1 MKIFLRLYDLVL
13 NLARH
18 PQAERYLL
26 ALSFAESSF
35 FPVPPDVILA
45 PMTLANP
52 QRGWRLALGTTVA
65 SVLGGIFGYLL
76 GWLALDAARSWLEY
90 FGYWEAY
97 LRANTWFIDYG
108 FYAVLIAGFS
118 PVPYKI
124 FTIAAGALM
133 MFFPFFLVASFLGR
147 GARFFLVV
155 GLLRWGGEN
164 MEERL
169 RQYVDVL
176 GWTCLLLVILAYI
189 ALR

>member
-45 PMTLANP
+45 PMALANP
-52 QRGWRLALGTTVA
+52 QRGWRLALGTTIA

-76 GWLALDAARSWLEY
+76 GWLALDAAQPWLEY
-90 FGYWEAY
+90 FGYQEAY
-97 LRANTWFIDYG
+97 LRANNWFLDYG

-133 MFFPFFLVASFLGR
+133 MFFPFFIAASFLGR

-169 RQYVDVL
+169 RRYVGVL
-176 GWTCLLLVILAYI
+176 GWICLLLVVFAYI